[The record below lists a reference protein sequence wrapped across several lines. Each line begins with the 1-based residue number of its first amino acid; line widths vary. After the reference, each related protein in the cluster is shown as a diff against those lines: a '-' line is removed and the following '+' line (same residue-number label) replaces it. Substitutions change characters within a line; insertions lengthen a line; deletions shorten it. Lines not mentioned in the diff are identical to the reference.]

1 MESAMSEEV
10 KIAKELTEKAEQEV
24 MLDGFDTYGDE
35 LDRRLLQGTQI
46 KFTNAYTW
54 VTRAGEEMPT
64 NEEFIASDVVR
75 VEAKWTKDKNAP
87 PQTRVLLPGEKF
99 RDVKKLNDETPRSEW
114 VEGPSGELKGPY
126 ENQHYL
132 YLLNKLMKRYTY
144 VASTI
149 GGNIAISDLV
159 QQVRDARFVY
169 GPDTYA
175 KVRPSD
181 TWMKTSYSKDG
192 RQRPHFIIVGYT
204 RRRGGG
210 GGGKLV
216 ELPDLTETAK
226 LEQLA
231 KPTAKQ
237 VLDDEIAF

>member
-1 MESAMSEEV
+1 MSDESDT
-10 KIAKELTEKAEQEV
+10 KELTKKTAQEV
-24 MLDGFDTYGDE
+24 TLDGFDTYGDE

-64 NEEFIASDVVR
+64 NEDLIASDVVR
-75 VEAKWTKDKNAP
+75 VEAKWTKNKNAP
-87 PQTRVLLPGEKF
+87 PETRVLLPGEKF
-99 RDVKKLNDETPRSEW
+99 RDIKKLNEDTPKSEW
-114 VEGPSGELKGPY
+114 IEGPNGQLKGPY

-132 YLLNKLMKRYTY
+132 YLLDRLMKRYTY

-149 GGNIAISDLV
+149 GGNIAVSELV
-159 QQVRDARFVY
+159 QQVRDARMVY
-169 GPDTYA
+169 GPDAYA
-175 KVRPSD
+175 KVRLSD

-192 RQRPHFIIVGYT
+192 RQRPHFIITGYT

-210 GGGKLV
+210 GGSKLV
-216 ELPDLTETAK
+216 ELPDLTETEK
-226 LEQLA
+226 LESLA

-237 VLDDEIAF
+237 VLDDEIKF

>member
-1 MESAMSEEV
+1 MSAEE
-10 KIAKELTEKAEQEV
+10 KTAKELIENAVKEV
-24 MLDGFDTYGDE
+24 MDGFDTYGDE

-54 VTRAGEEMPT
+54 VTRAGEETPT
-64 NEEFIASDVVR
+64 NEDFIASNVKR
-75 VEAKWTKDKNAP
+75 VEAKWTKNKNAP
-87 PQTRVLLPGEKF
+87 PETRVLLPGEKF
-99 RDVKKLNDETPRSEW
+99 RDMKKLNEETPKPEW
-114 VEGPSGELKGPY
+114 IEGPNGQLKGPW

-132 YLLNKLMKRYTY
+132 YLLDRLMKRYTY

-149 GGNIAISDLV
+149 GGNIAVSELV
-159 QQVRDARFVY
+159 QQVRDARMVY
-169 GPDTYA
+169 GPDAYA
-175 KVRPSD
+175 KVRLSD

-216 ELPDLTETAK
+216 ELPDLTETEK

>member
-1 MESAMSEEV
+1 MSAEE
-10 KIAKELTEKAEQEV
+10 KTAKELIENAVKEV
-24 MLDGFDTYGDE
+24 MDGFDTYGDE

-54 VTRAGEEMPT
+54 VTRAGEEIPT
-64 NEEFIASDVVR
+64 SEDFIASDVVR
-75 VEAKWTKDKNAP
+75 VEAKWSKDKNAP
-87 PQTRVLLPGEKF
+87 PHTRVLLPGEKF
-99 RDVKKLNDETPRSEW
+99 RDMKKLNEETPKSEW
-114 VEGPSGELKGPY
+114 IEGPNAQLKGPW

-132 YLLNKLMKRYTY
+132 YLLDRLMKRYTY

-149 GGNIAISDLV
+149 GGNIAVSELV
-159 QQVRDARFVY
+159 QQVRDARMVY

-175 KVRPSD
+175 KVRLSD

-192 RQRPHFIIVGYT
+192 RQRPHIIIVGYT

-216 ELPDLTETAK
+216 ELPDLTETEK

>member
-1 MESAMSEEV
+1 MSGEV
-10 KIAKELTEKAEQEV
+10 KTAKELIESEQEA

-54 VTRAGEEMPT
+54 VTKAGEEIPT
-64 NEEFIASDVVR
+64 DKEFIASDVKP
-75 VEAKWTKDKNAP
+75 VEAKWPKDKNAA

-99 RDVKKLNDETPRSEW
+99 RDVKKLNEETPKSEW
-114 VEGPSGELKGPY
+114 VEGPNGQLKGPY

-132 YLLNKLMKRYTY
+132 YLLDRLMKRYTY

-149 GGNIAISDLV
+149 GGNIAVSELV
-159 QQVRDARFVY
+159 QQVRDARMVY
-169 GPDTYA
+169 GPDAYA
-175 KVRPSD
+175 KVRLSD

-237 VLDDEIAF
+237 

>member
-1 MESAMSEEV
+1 MSEEV
-10 KIAKELTEKAEQEV
+10 KKELIESEP
-24 MLDGFDTYGDE
+24 DGFDTYGEVDQ
-35 LDRRLLQGTQI
+35 RLIQGMQI
-46 KFTNAYTW
+46 KFTNEYTW
-54 VTRAGEEMPT
+54 VTKAGEEMPT
-64 NEEFIASDVVR
+64 NEDFIASEVKR

-99 RDVKKLNDETPRSEW
+99 RDVKKLNEETPRDQW
-114 VEGPSGELKGPY
+114 VEGPNGQLKGPY

-132 YLLNKLMKRYTY
+132 YLLDRLMKRYTY

-149 GGNIAISDLV
+149 GGNIAVSELV

-175 KVRPSD
+175 KVRLSD

-216 ELPDLTETAK
+216 ELPDLTETEK

-237 VLDDEIAF
+237 ALDDEIAF

>member
-1 MESAMSEEV
+1 MSEEV
-10 KIAKELTEKAEQEV
+10 KTAKELTEKAEQEM

-64 NEEFIASDVVR
+64 NAEFIASNVKR

-99 RDVKKLNDETPRSEW
+99 RDVKKLNEETPKSEW
-114 VEGPSGELKGPY
+114 VEGPNGQLKGPY

-132 YLLNKLMKRYTY
+132 YLLDRLMKRYTY

-149 GGNIAISDLV
+149 GGNIAVSELV
-159 QQVRDARFVY
+159 QQVRDARMVY
-169 GPDTYA
+169 GPNAYA
-175 KVRPSD
+175 KVRLSD

-192 RQRPHFIIVGYT
+192 RQRPHFIIGGYT
-204 RRRGGG
+204 PRRDGGS
-210 GGGKLV
+210 GGKLV
-216 ELPDLTETAK
+216 ELPDLTETTK
-226 LEQLA
+226 LEQLD

-237 VLDDEIAF
+237 AVDDEIRF